1 MKLIKEYQ
9 KVCEEKQ
16 KQAEKKKC
24 KREEDDKVG
33 SRTGTDFCFSSFSA
47 EGRPFDHIPN
57 SVSDKESFGEEND
70 GSASASGRA
79 AVAPYISGLY

>member
-1 MKLIKEYQ
+1 MTPDLTTTQTIGL
-9 KVCEEKQ
+9 
-16 KQAEKKKC
+16 ATAI
-24 KREEDDKVG
+24 VG
-33 SRTGTDFCFSSFSA
+33 FCLTVFFTTLFCLSSFSA